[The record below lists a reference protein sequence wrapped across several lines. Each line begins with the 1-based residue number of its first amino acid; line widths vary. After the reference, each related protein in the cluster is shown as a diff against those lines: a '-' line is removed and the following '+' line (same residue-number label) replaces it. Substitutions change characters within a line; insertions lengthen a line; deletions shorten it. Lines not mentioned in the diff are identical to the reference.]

1 MLIVIVGADR
11 VGSRLARKLIEQNYD
26 VIIIE
31 KDIEKAN
38 NAANSLDCLVL
49 NADGTNLDDLKR
61 AGISKADYFIS
72 VTGSDERNMIACG
85 LVSREFN
92 IPYKIARVQNIY
104 FSNANFLEN
113 AFLGIDYIVNP
124 SMEAAKNI
132 ISGIDHGAISD
143 IMLFEN
149 TNLQMRNLSVTQG
162 SIFENKMLI
171 ELHEIVKEKFLIAV
185 IMRGNQYIIPKGDTM
200 IREMDN
206 LYIVGSQE
214 ALDEIFSKMGK
225 VRIDFRKIVII
236 GGSDIGQFV
245 IEHLRGD
252 DRTHVNETLLG
263 KFTSIFTRI
272 KTKNRGITVIDRDY
286 EKCKQLSA
294 KFPGINV
301 INVDIADEG
310 LFEEEGLLDSD
321 LIITCTYN
329 QELNIVTAVYGKS
342 LGIKRS
348 IALVGKTSYLGVAL
362 NLGIDVPISLN
373 NSMIQ
378 GILRFIKKDKIQSF
392 HSISSSNIEV
402 IQLKVTSSSRLLGK
416 RIKEIKFPLH
426 SLIISVKSGENDIL
440 PDGEYMIQGNDT
452 VIMIVRKES
461 LEKIENMFTS

>member
-11 VGSRLARKLIEQNYD
+11 VGSRLAKKLIEQNHD
-26 VIIIE
+26 VILLE

-38 NAANSLDCLVL
+38 LAANNLDCLVL
-49 NADGTNLDDLKR
+49 NADGTNLDDLKK
-61 AGISKADYFIS
+61 AGISKADYFVS

-124 SMEAAKNI
+124 SLESAKNI
-132 ISGIDHGAISD
+132 IAGIDHGAVSD
-143 IMLFEN
+143 VMLFQN
-149 TNLQMRNLSVTQG
+149 TTLQMRNLPVTSG
-162 SIFENKMLI
+162 SIFENKSLSQ
-171 ELHEIVKEKFLIAV
+171 LHRILNEKFLVAV
-185 IMRGNQYIIPKGDTM
+185 IIRNNQYIIPKGDTVL
-200 IREMDN
+200 REMDN
-206 LYIVGSQE
+206 LYVVGTE
-214 ALDEIFSKMGK
+214 AALDSIFSRIGK
-225 VRIDFRKIVII
+225 VKIDFKKIVII

-245 IEHLRGD
+245 LEYLKS
-252 DRTHVNETLLG
+252 G
-263 KFTSIFTRI
+263 KNHDPGTIFGRFTSFFS
-272 KTKNRGITVIDRDY
+272 KAKNRDITIIDRDY

-294 KFPGINV
+294 KFPGISV
-301 INVDIADEG
+301 INADISDEG
-310 LFEEEGLLDSD
+310 IFEGEGLIDSD

-348 IALVGKTSYLGVAL
+348 IALVGKTSYIGVAL

-378 GILRFIKKDKIQSF
+378 GILRFIRKDKVQSF
-392 HSISSSNIEV
+392 HTISSSDIEV
-402 IQLKVTSSSRLLGK
+402 IQLKVTTSSRLLGK
-416 RIKEIKFPLH
+416 KIREIKFPLH
-426 SLIISVKSGENDIL
+426 SLILSVKNNDNDIV

-452 VIMIVRKES
+452 VIMIARKES
-461 LEKIENMFTS
+461 LEKIENMFAS